1 MSDPR
6 DLDVV
11 VYGATGFV
19 GRLIAAY
26 LAEYAPAEARGLD
39 LPEKPELA

>member
-1 MSDPR
+1 MVTERPGRVR

-19 GRLIAAY
+19 GALVARHLAY
-26 LAEYAPAEARGLD
+26 
-39 LPEKPELA
+39 